1 MQLIDARDAARLKN
15 IQALYLAAFPAAERK
30 SFSMILK
37 KQAEGSVDILS
48 IEEDDGAF
56 SAWRSSRMRVISPF
70 STISPFPPKVGER
83 ARAGPPSSCSKPAMQ
98 TDAFFWK
105 SRTFPCLRTT
115 RNSASAAARSISA
128 TACARCPSKQ
138 SCSACAWKF
147 SPREPRSRLR
157 NTIPCTQAYSA
168 PSAKTASASPR
179 PARNSPSPPLARTRR
194 LRGDF
199 PAKHKCGPRGFSFA
213 VRNYA
218 PAKGASFFRTQNRNF
233 IRLCAQTSLYAP
245 KLSTGNVD
253 KNRLS
258 TGIFLI
264 LWITFTILH
273 ILSRKKSDFPLFADK
288 TS

>member
-48 IEEDDGAF
+48 IEEDDGRFLGLAILAHAGDLSLLDYFAVSPESRGKGTGGAAF
-56 SAWRSSRMRVISPF
+56 ELLKARHANRRFFLEIEDVSVPSDNAEQRLRR
-70 STISPFPPKVGER
+70 R
-83 ARAGPPSSCSKPAMQ
+83 A
-98 TDAFFWK
+98 FY
-105 SRTFPCLRTT
+105 LRHG
-115 RNSASAAARSISA
+115 
-128 TACARCPSKQ
+128 ACARCPSKQ

-199 PAKHKCGPRGFSFA
+199 PAKHKCGPRGFSF
-213 VRNYA
+213 RRSEIT
-218 PAKGASFFRTQNRNF
+218 PLQKGLLFFGHKTE
-233 IRLCAQTSLYAP
+233 
-245 KLSTGNVD
+245 
-253 KNRLS
+253 
-258 TGIFLI
+258 
-264 LWITFTILH
+264 
-273 ILSRKKSDFPLFADK
+273 ILSVYAHKLPFMRQSFPQEMWIK
-288 TS
+288 TGCPQEFF